1 MDVSDA
7 VKKVTRC
14 RFPAGQHCL
23 TNLLRH
29 SVSQLESDTFPP
41 RNQCLMTMD
50 VLTMRSAN
58 VQSIMGREYL
68 TFSDCSD

>member
-29 SVSQLESDTFPP
+29 SMSQLESDTFALFH
-41 RNQCLMTMD
+41 QEGTS
-50 VLTMRSAN
+50 V
-58 VQSIMGREYL
+58 
-68 TFSDCSD
+68 

>member
-29 SVSQLESDTFPP
+29 SMSQLESDTFALFH
-41 RNQCLMTMD
+41 QGTS
-50 VLTMRSAN
+50 V
-58 VQSIMGREYL
+58 
-68 TFSDCSD
+68 